1 MTIKCCTGDCNQG
14 RGCPANPRPAH
25 PSMLAMILIVAFAW
39 VAAGALAVTVDSA
52 LGKLAR
58 AQIHATSCGA
68 C

>member
-1 MTIKCCTGDCNQG
+1 MSEDCCNGDCNQG
-14 RGCPANPRPAH
+14 RGCPAKPRHAH
-25 PSMLAMILIVAFAW
+25 PSMFAMILIVAIAW
-39 VAAGALAVTVDSA
+39 VAAAALAVTVDSA